1 MPIITFQ
8 SKESG
13 ELIMFQETVERIFK
27 LLGKQLNKR
36 GVFTPE
42 EIPEAIR
49 KIREEIDREKEIRD
63 AWREKEEAAFRA
75 GIVEEKEKKEPPV
88 FFSQRA
94 VPLLE
99 MLETARKF
107 NIPVTWGL

>member
-27 LLGKQLNKR
+27 LLGKKLNPQ

-42 EIPEAIR
+42 ELPEAIR
-49 KIREEIDREKEIRD
+49 KIREEIQREKEIRD
-63 AWREKEEAAFRA
+63 AYREQEEAAFRA
-75 GIVEEKEKKEPPV
+75 GVVEKDKEKEPPV

-99 MLETARKF
+99 MLETAQKY

>member
-27 LLGKQLNKR
+27 LIGKKLGPR

-49 KIREEIDREKEIRD
+49 KIRAEIDREKELRD
-63 AWREKEEAAFRA
+63 AYRKKEDEAFRA
-75 GIVEEKEKKEPPV
+75 GIVEEGEPPV
-88 FFSQRA
+88 FFAQRA
-94 VPLLE
+94 VPFLE

>member
-27 LLGKQLNKR
+27 LLGKQLNQR

-63 AWREKEEAAFRA
+63 AWREKEEA
-75 GIVEEKEKKEPPV
+75 EKKEPPV